1 MRASDD
7 NRVWSFFLCS
17 KVFDFWE
24 ACRSASFSPRHLQA
38 RENNPVTF
46 HRPAGAQR
54 LRRPARKKNDPPCDF
69 MMFSMGDAQK
79 HSPSSTSPCRTTG
92 TPGTRPSMSPSRRTI
107 CSTWPFVD
115 GVRHAGSMKE
125 TARITDGSAA
135 TYRCLI
141 SINARTIYVVVWAAL
156 VYRSQA
162 CVWRRRWNYV
172 FSSKGLDYFYP
183 VITERV
189 PMGLRVVSRR
199 DALTAIAAHSV
210 GALGSVPS

>member
-1 MRASDD
+1 MVVFGFIPRF
-7 NRVWSFFLCS
+7 SF
-17 KVFDFWE
+17 FWE

-54 LRRPARKKNDPPCDF
+54 LRRPARKKNDPPCGF

-79 HSPSSTSPCRTTG
+79 RSPSSTSPCRTTG

-115 GVRHAGSMKE
+115 GVRHAGSTKE

-183 VITERV
+183 VMTERV

>member
-1 MRASDD
+1 MIIACGR
-7 NRVWSFFLCS
+7 FLLCS
-17 KVFDFWE
+17 KVFVFWE

-54 LRRPARKKNDPPCDF
+54 LRRPARKKNDPPCGF

-156 VYRSQA
+156 IYRSQA

-183 VITERV
+183 VMTERI

-199 DALTAIAAHSV
+199 DALTAISAHSV

>member
-1 MRASDD
+1 
-7 NRVWSFFLCS
+7 
-17 KVFDFWE
+17 
-24 ACRSASFSPRHLQA
+24 
-38 RENNPVTF
+38 
-46 HRPAGAQR
+46 
-54 LRRPARKKNDPPCDF
+54 
-69 MMFSMGDAQK
+69 
-79 HSPSSTSPCRTTG
+79 
-92 TPGTRPSMSPSRRTI
+92 MSPSRRTI

-141 SINARTIYVVVWAAL
+141 SINARTIYVGVWAAL

-199 DALTAIAAHSV
+199 DALTAISAHSV

>member
-1 MRASDD
+1 MIIARG
-7 NRVWSFFLCS
+7 RFRLYS
-17 KVFDFWE
+17 KVFVFWE

-141 SINARTIYVVVWAAL
+141 SINARTIYVVVWGAL

-199 DALTAIAAHSV
+199 DALTAISAHSV

>member
-1 MRASDD
+1 MIIARG
-7 NRVWSFFLCS
+7 RFRLYS
-17 KVFDFWE
+17 KVFVFWE

-38 RENNPVTF
+38 RE
-46 HRPAGAQR
+46 
-54 LRRPARKKNDPPCDF
+54 NDPPCDF

>member
-1 MRASDD
+1 
-7 NRVWSFFLCS
+7 
-17 KVFDFWE
+17 
-24 ACRSASFSPRHLQA
+24 
-38 RENNPVTF
+38 
-46 HRPAGAQR
+46 
-54 LRRPARKKNDPPCDF
+54 
-69 MMFSMGDAQK
+69 
-79 HSPSSTSPCRTTG
+79 
-92 TPGTRPSMSPSRRTI
+92 
-107 CSTWPFVD
+107 
-115 GVRHAGSMKE
+115 MKE
-125 TARITDGSAA
+125 TTRITDGSAA

-162 CVWRRRWNYV
+162 CAWRHRWNYV

-183 VITERV
+183 VMTERI

>member
-1 MRASDD
+1 MIIARG
-7 NRVWSFFLCS
+7 RFRLYS
-17 KVFDFWE
+17 KVFDFGE
-24 ACRSASFSPRHLQA
+24 ACRSTSFSPRHLQA

-54 LRRPARKKNDPPCDF
+54 LRRPARKKNDPPCGF

-125 TARITDGSAA
+125 IARITDGSAA

-156 VYRSQA
+156 IYRSQA

-172 FSSKGLDYFYP
+172 FSSKGLDHLSGNYG
-183 VITERV
+183 T
-189 PMGLRVVSRR
+189 GS
-199 DALTAIAAHSV
+199 DGIACGKQKGCIDCDLGAFGWCV
-210 GALGSVPS
+210 GECSLIEGD

>member
-1 MRASDD
+1 MARNSRTKATHSTGNNRSEHHVSPESSPHNRAGPTRSIAHAPTGRSQAHETLKTMTTIIMRTSHD
-7 NRVWSFFLCS
+7 NCDRLFSALFQGFR
-17 KVFDFWE
+17 FFWE

-107 CSTWPFVD
+107 CST
-115 GVRHAGSMKE
+115 
-125 TARITDGSAA
+125 
-135 TYRCLI
+135 
-141 SINARTIYVVVWAAL
+141 
-156 VYRSQA
+156 
-162 CVWRRRWNYV
+162 
-172 FSSKGLDYFYP
+172 
-183 VITERV
+183 
-189 PMGLRVVSRR
+189 
-199 DALTAIAAHSV
+199 
-210 GALGSVPS
+210 

>member
-1 MRASDD
+1 MIIARG
-7 NRVWSFFLCS
+7 RFRLYS
-17 KVFDFWE
+17 KVFVFWE

-54 LRRPARKKNDPPCDF
+54 LRRPARKKNDPPCGF
-69 MMFSMGDAQK
+69 MMF
-79 HSPSSTSPCRTTG
+79 
-92 TPGTRPSMSPSRRTI
+92 
-107 CSTWPFVD
+107 STWPFVD

-156 VYRSQA
+156 IYRSQA

-172 FSSKGLDYFYP
+172 FSSKGLDHLSGNYG
-183 VITERV
+183 T
-189 PMGLRVVSRR
+189 GS
-199 DALTAIAAHSV
+199 DGIACGKQKGCIDCDLGAFGWCV
-210 GALGSVPS
+210 GECSFVEGD

>member
-1 MRASDD
+1 
-7 NRVWSFFLCS
+7 
-17 KVFDFWE
+17 
-24 ACRSASFSPRHLQA
+24 
-38 RENNPVTF
+38 
-46 HRPAGAQR
+46 
-54 LRRPARKKNDPPCDF
+54 

-172 FSSKGLDYFYP
+172 FSSKGLDYLSGNDG
-183 VITERV
+183 T
-189 PMGLRVVSRR
+189 GS
-199 DALTAIAAHSV
+199 DGIACGKQKGCIDCDRGAFGWCV
-210 GALGSVPS
+210 GECSFVEGD